1 MYKKNLL
8 NDAFFGWTAICVM
21 LIIFAGHLYFLYS
34 INYKDF
40 EYMSTLEEN
49 ISFLQKENADLKD
62 EIEITHKIYR
72 EKIGIKIN
80 EKN

>member
-8 NDAFFGWTAICVM
+8 NDAFFGWTAVCVM

-40 EYMSTLEEN
+40 EYMNSLEEN
-49 ISFLQKENADLKD
+49 IIFLKKENTELRE
-62 EIEITHKIYR
+62 EIELTHRIYL
-72 EKIGIKIN
+72 EKTGN
-80 EKN
+80 